1 MLFIIL
7 VGLCYLGRKMLEC
20 GMQWEAVIKKLGN
33 WQKHKSVMKE
43 QNVLKTDKE
52 LLFIRWPNSTTQWA
66 LSLR

>member
-1 MLFIIL
+1 MLFITL
-7 VGLCYLGRKMLEC
+7 VGLYYLDQKMLEC